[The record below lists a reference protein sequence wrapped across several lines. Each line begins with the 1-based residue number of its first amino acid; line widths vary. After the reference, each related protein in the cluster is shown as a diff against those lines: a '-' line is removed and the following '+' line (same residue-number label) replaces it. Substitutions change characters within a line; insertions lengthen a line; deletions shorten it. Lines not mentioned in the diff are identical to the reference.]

1 MRQLIRN
8 KKDGAF
14 TLIELLVVIAIIAI
28 LAGMLLPALAKAKAK
43 AQKIKCASNLKQVGL
58 AFRLFATDHDDRF
71 PMQVSY
77 ADGGSQEAVPRLR
90 NGEED
95 PYIWMHFGAMR
106 NELETPKVCVS
117 PSDGQTEAR
126 NFDYADRDRG
136 GVVYFNSNA
145 KIGYIIGHEAD
156 ETRPSTILSGN
167 RNITNNIRTN
177 IITGEPKTGPGS
189 VLQVT
194 YTEPTGS
201 RGRERWSRNEN
212 QIPGVNNDIHGL
224 SGSNFVLG
232 DGSVH
237 SKTTQGLK
245 EQLANSGSGDKT
257 FSAPNRPA
265 RPSGL
270 PKAIDEASNG
280 GRTGWLAQ

>member
-1 MRQLIRN
+1 MNRSIRK

-43 AQKIKCASNLKQVGL
+43 AQKIKCASNLKQIGL
-58 AFRLFATDHDDRF
+58 AFRLFATDHDDLF

-77 ADGGSQEAVPRLR
+77 ANGGSSEAVPRLR
-90 NGEED
+90 NGEAD

-126 NFDYADRDRG
+126 NFDYAARDAR

-145 KIGYIIGHEAD
+145 KISYIIGHEAD
-156 ETRPSTILSGN
+156 ETQPSTILSGN
-167 RNITNNIRTN
+167 RNITNNIRGVKGAKG
-177 IITGEPKTGPGS
+177 GETINDANPDGA

-194 YTEPTGS
+194 YTEPTGNQ
-201 RGRERWSRNEN
+201 GERWRRSEN
-212 QIPGVNNDIHGL
+212 QIPGVNHDIHGV

-245 EQLANSGSGDKT
+245 EQLANSGSGNKT
-257 FSAPNRPA
+257 FSAPNRPT
-265 RPSGL
+265 RPPREL
-270 PKAIDEASNG
+270 PEGVDA
-280 GRTGWLAQ
+280 RTGWLAQ

>member
-1 MRQLIRN
+1 MNRSIRN
-8 KKDGAF
+8 KKEGAF

-43 AQKIKCASNLKQVGL
+43 AQKIKCVNNLKQIGL
-58 AFRLFATDHDDRF
+58 AFRMFATDHDDRF
-71 PMQVSY
+71 PMSVPY
-77 ADGGSQEAVPRLR
+77 AEGGSQEAVPTRLR

-106 NELETPKVCVS
+106 NELNTPKICVS
-117 PSDGQTEAR
+117 PSDEQTEAQ
-126 NFDYADRDRG
+126 NFDYAARDRG

-167 RNITNNIRTN
+167 RNITNNIRTDIN
-177 IITGEPKTGPGS
+177 TGAPEKGAGS

-194 YTEPTGS
+194 YTEPTGN
-201 RGRERWSRNEN
+201 RKERWTRNEN
-212 QIPGVNNDIHGL
+212 QIPGINHEIHGL
-224 SGSNFVLG
+224 AGSNFVLG

-245 EQLANSGSGDKT
+245 EQLANSGSGPKT
-257 FSAPNRPA
+257 FSAPNK
-265 RPSGL
+265 PSSSPRSL
-270 PKAIDEASNG
+270 PDGVDA
-280 GRTGWLAQ
+280 RTGWLAQ